1 MLTCKFNLDHGP
13 SDRWFNK
20 FEAKHNHLKWAVPQT
35 IDSVRVNQSTD
46 YIIDDFFN
54 KYGMYVKAKRSD
66 SVTLSI
72 CNKGSHGSRITSMT

>member
-20 FEAKHNHLKWAVPQT
+20 FEAKHKYLKWAVPQT
-35 IDSVRVNQSTD
+35 IDSARVNQSTD

-54 KYGMYVKAKRSD
+54 KYGMYVKAPGSN

-72 CNKGSHGSRITSMT
+72 CNQVSQRRRITSMI